1 MKNNPEIIE
10 SLLEKATDYGKTSLE
25 LIKLQAIDKTSDKI
39 SSLAPYSALIF
50 VSSCFLLFLNL
61 GVALWLG
68 EVFGKIYLGFF
79 TVAGFYVVVGLIMY
93 FFMRKWIKRVLNDFI
108 IKQLLN

>member
-1 MKNNPEIIE
+1 MKNNPELIE
-10 SLLEKATDYGKTSLE
+10 LLLEKVTDYGKTSLE
-25 LIKLQAIDKTSDKI
+25 LIKLQAVDKTSDKI
-39 SSLAPYSALIF
+39 SSVAPYSALIIIC
-50 VSSCFLLFLNL
+50 SSFLLFLNL
-61 GVALWLG
+61 GVAFWLG

-79 TVAGFYVVVGLIMY
+79 TVAAFYVVVGLILY